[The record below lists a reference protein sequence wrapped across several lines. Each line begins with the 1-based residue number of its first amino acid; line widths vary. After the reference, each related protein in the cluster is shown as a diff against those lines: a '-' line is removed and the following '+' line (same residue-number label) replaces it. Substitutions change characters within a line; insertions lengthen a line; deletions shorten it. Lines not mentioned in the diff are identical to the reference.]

1 MSEAAIKRL
10 RDAGLQLLATTF
22 VCNAGVVR
30 TKAVPVARLENL
42 AANGVG
48 MSPVMAVMA
57 VDGGI
62 TAGGGYGGP
71 VGDMR
76 LFPDWDAAV
85 VIDPDTGLG
94 WAPADQLS
102 QELEPMT
109 CCSRSALRRV
119 VEAATAEYLM
129 AFELEFTVF
138 DGDGDSA
145 SVAHNGPAYG
155 AVPLF
160 ELEEFCIDVVAA
172 LERVGIPVD
181 QIHPEYGPG
190 QLELSVGAVAPIAAV
205 DRYVLTR
212 LVVRRVAQEH
222 GLSVSYAPLTVPDS
236 VGNGVHLHFSP
247 WRQGKNLFGG
257 GTGRHGLSTDGE
269 HLIAGV
275 VAGLPE
281 AVALLASGALSY
293 ERLLPSRWAAPW
305 ATWGLEN
312 RESAVRLVQGT
323 KTARPDAANAEV
335 KVVDGSANPY
345 LAAAA
350 VIATAERGLAAKT
363 PLPEPVTADPA
374 SLSDAER
381 AQRGIR
387 RLPSDLGTA
396 LDELQ
401 FSTFFSETLS
411 PELLGSFIAVRRHEH
426 DTFGGQP
433 VADRIMALRWHY

>member
-1 MSEAAIKRL
+1 MSDAVIKRL
-10 RDAGLQLLATTF
+10 RDEGLRLLATTF

-30 TKAVPVARLENL
+30 TKAVPAGRLEAL

-57 VDGGI
+57 ADGGI

-85 VIDPDTGLG
+85 VIDPQTGMG

-102 QELEPMT
+102 QELQPMS

-119 VEAATAEYLM
+119 VESASADYKM

-138 DGDGDSA
+138 DGESDDPP
-145 SVAHNGPAYG
+145 VAHNGPAYG
-155 AVPLF
+155 GVPLLS
-160 ELEEFCIDVVAA
+160 LEDLCIDIVEA
-172 LERVGIPVD
+172 LDRVGIAVE

-190 QLELSVGAVAPIAAV
+190 QLELSIGAAAPVSAV

-212 LVVRRVAQEH
+212 LIVRRVAQEH
-222 GLSVSYAPLTVPDS
+222 GLAVSYAPLTVPDA
-236 VGNGVHLHFSP
+236 VGNGAHVHFSA
-247 WRQGKNLFGG
+247 WRDGKNLFGG
-257 GTGRHGLSTDGE
+257 GAGPHGLTADGA
-269 HLIAGV
+269 HLVGGV
-275 VAGLPE
+275 VAGLSE
-281 AVALLASGALSY
+281 AVGLLASGVLSY

-323 KTARPDAANAEV
+323 KTARPDSANVEV
-335 KVVDGSANPY
+335 KVVDGSCNPY

-350 VIATAERGLAAKT
+350 LISLAERGLATKT
-363 PLPEPVTADPA
+363 ALPEPVTTDPA
-374 SLSDAER
+374 TLSDAER
-381 AQRGIR
+381 TQRGIR
-387 RLPSDLGTA
+387 RLPADLGSA

-411 PELLGSFIAVRRHEH
+411 AELLGSFIAVRRYEQ
-426 DTFGGQP
+426 DTYGAQP
-433 VADRIMALRWHY
+433 VADRIRAFRWLY

>member
-10 RDAGLQLLATTF
+10 RDEGLRLLATTF

-30 TKAVPVARLENL
+30 TKAVPAARLENL

-62 TAGGGYGGP
+62 TSGGGYGGP

-85 VIDPDTGLG
+85 VIDPVTGFG
-94 WAPADQLS
+94 WAPVDQLS
-102 QELEPMT
+102 QELEPMS
-109 CCSRSALRRV
+109 CCSRSALKRV
-119 VEAATAEYLM
+119 VEAASADYKM
-129 AFELEFTVF
+129 AFEIEFTVF
-138 DGDGDSA
+138 EGEGNDA
-145 SVAHNGPAYG
+145 VVAHHGPAYG
-155 AVPLF
+155 GVPLF
-160 ELEEFCIDVVAA
+160 ELEELCVDIVEA
-172 LERVGIPVD
+172 LDQVGIAVD

-190 QLELSVGAVAPIAAV
+190 QMELSIGAAAPVAAV

-222 GLSVSYAPLTVPDS
+222 GLTVSYAPLTVPDS
-236 VGNGVHLHFSP
+236 VGNGAHLHFSP
-247 WRQGKNLFGG
+247 WRDGKNLFGG
-257 GTGRHGLSTDGE
+257 GDGLHGLTADGA

-275 VAGLPE
+275 VDGLTE
-281 AVALLASGALSY
+281 GIALLASGALSY

-323 KTARPDAANAEV
+323 KAARPDSANAEV

-345 LAAAA
+345 LAAATVLA
-350 VIATAERGLAAKT
+350 LAERGLAQRTA
-363 PLPEPVTADPA
+363 LPEPVTADPA

-381 AQRGIR
+381 TQRGIR
-387 RLPSDLGTA
+387 RLPADLGTA
-396 LDELQ
+396 LDALE
-401 FSTFFSETLS
+401 FSTFFSDTLS
-411 PELLGSFIAVRRHEH
+411 PELLGSFVAVRRYEHE
-426 DTFGGQP
+426 TFGPQP
-433 VADRIMALRWHY
+433 VPDRIRSLRWAY

>member
-10 RDAGLQLLATTF
+10 RDQGLRLLATTF

-30 TKAVPVARLENL
+30 TKAVPAGRLESL

-62 TAGGGYGGP
+62 TSGGGYGGP

-85 VIDPDTGLG
+85 VLDPVTGLG
-94 WAPADQLS
+94 WAPVDQLS
-102 QELEPMT
+102 QELEPMS

-119 VEAATAEYLM
+119 AQAATADYQM
-129 AFELEFTVF
+129 AFEIEFTVF
-138 DGDGDSA
+138 DGGV
-145 SVAHNGPAYG
+145 VAHHGPAYG

-160 ELEEFCIDVVAA
+160 ELDELCVDIVEA
-172 LERVGIPVD
+172 LDRVGVAVD

-190 QLELSVGAVAPIAAV
+190 QLELSVAPAAPIAAV

-212 LVVRRVAQEH
+212 LVIRRVAQEH
-222 GLSVSYAPLTVPDS
+222 GLTVSYAPLTVPDS
-236 VGNGVHLHFSP
+236 VGNGAHLHFSP
-247 WRQGKNLFGG
+247 WRDGKNLFGG
-257 GTGRHGLSTDGE
+257 GTGQHGLTVDGE

-275 VAGLPE
+275 VEGLAE
-281 AVALLASGALSY
+281 AIALLASGALSY

-323 KTARPDAANAEV
+323 KTARPNSANAEV
-335 KVVDGSANPY
+335 KVVDGAANPY

-350 VIATAERGLAAKT
+350 VIALAERGLAQKT

-381 AQRGIR
+381 TQRGIR
-387 RLPSDLGTA
+387 RLPADLGTA
-396 LDELQ
+396 LDALQ
-401 FSTFFSETLS
+401 FSSFFSETLS
-411 PELLGSFIAVRRHEH
+411 PDLLGSFVAVRRYEHE
-426 DTFGGQP
+426 TYGGQP
-433 VADRIMALRWHY
+433 VADRIRALRWSY